1 MDYSL
6 LVGVYKKLIDYKSTT
21 QFHPH
26 VPNKKLNHKDNE
38 ENEENEMNDEI
49 DEDEFGNTRL
59 QATEYFVDY
68 SYYIGI
74 IDYQQ
79 KYNWRKKV
87 ENWVKV
93 HIMRQ
98 PKDELSCI
106 DPIRYGE
113 RFQEFIEDLML

>member
-1 MDYSL
+1 M
-6 LVGVYKKLIDYKSTT
+6 GRLIIIIIIIQD
-21 QFHPH
+21 FH
-26 VPNKKLNHKDNE
+26 
-38 ENEENEMNDEI
+38 
-49 DEDEFGNTRL
+49 
-59 QATEYFVDY
+59 TELILFVIC
-68 SYYIGI
+68 SV
-74 IDYQQ
+74 Q
-79 KYNWRKKV
+79 V